1 MLRRRDLAL
10 ESADLGAGL
19 VAERS
24 RGRVGRVLDEQ
35 RGWPPGTGP
44 ADHAGVPQK
53 EADGTGT
60 RLTVRVSNE
69 LRAAIERSA
78 ASARPV

>member
-1 MLRRRDLAL
+1 
-10 ESADLGAGL
+10 
-19 VAERS
+19 
-24 RGRVGRVLDEQ
+24 
-35 RGWPPGTGP
+35 
-44 ADHAGVPQK
+44 VPQK